1 MVRSQTLSTK
11 SNAKKKIKLSRIAE
25 NVIGSTI
32 GIETIPWPRCKV
44 CDGAIYKGF
53 NEDRVR
59 NVATDDDGKLY
70 HIFAIDCM
78 LSPRVFNKEE
88 PDIVY

>member
-1 MVRSQTLSTK
+1 LS
-11 SNAKKKIKLSRIAE
+11 KITESATSPSL
-25 NVIGSTI
+25 

-53 NEDRVR
+53 NDDRVR
-59 NVATDDDGKLY
+59 NVAEDTDGKLY
-70 HIFAIDCM
+70 HIFEIDCM

-88 PDIVY
+88 ADIVY